1 MRDSERLKKIFGS
14 QDLGRLKGRIVR
26 REPGGIYVIE
36 TDTGAH
42 HRAESEA
49 DYTVGSRVTLF
60 QGRILGYA
68 AGGKSTKVFD
78 L

>member
-1 MRDSERLKKIFGS
+1 MRDSERLRKIFGS
-14 QDLGRLKGRIVR
+14 QELGRLKGKVVR

-36 TDTGAH
+36 TDSGAH
-42 HRAESEA
+42 HRAEAEA
-49 DYTVGSRVTLF
+49 EYKVGSRVTTF

-68 AGGKSTKVFD
+68 AGGKSTKVFN